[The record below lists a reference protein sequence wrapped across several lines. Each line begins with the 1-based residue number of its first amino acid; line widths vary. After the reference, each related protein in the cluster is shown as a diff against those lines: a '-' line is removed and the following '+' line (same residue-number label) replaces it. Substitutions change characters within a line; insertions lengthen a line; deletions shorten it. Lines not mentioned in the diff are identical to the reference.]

1 MPQLLRWQGRT
12 QAFVE
17 RCDGLQLTMV
27 RIPAGGFLMGSPA
40 HEPERNEREGPQ
52 QWVTLPEFLM
62 AQSPIT
68 QAQWRVVAGWEA
80 KPGERWGRDLN
91 PDPSRFGE
99 DSYSDQCPVEQVSW
113 QDAMEF
119 CSRLSQR
126 TGRSYTLP
134 SEAQWEYAC
143 RAGSDTPFAFGATLT
158 AELASYNRQ
167 QTTPVGMFPANAWGL
182 QDLHGN
188 VWEWCL
194 DRWHDSYEG
203 APTDGSAWQ
212 EPSDSDEER
221 RVLRGGSWFGIPR
234 ICRSAC
240 RNHNQPDIASS
251 DVGFRVVCLPQG
263 PSLNAETLNPSTLAV
278 S

>member
-1 MPQLLRWQGRT
+1 
-12 QAFVE
+12 
-17 RCDGLQLTMV
+17 
-27 RIPAGGFLMGSPA
+27 
-40 HEPERNEREGPQ
+40 
-52 QWVTLPEFLM
+52 
-62 AQSPIT
+62 
-68 QAQWRVVAGWEA
+68 
-80 KPGERWGRDLN
+80 
-91 PDPSRFGE
+91 
-99 DSYSDQCPVEQVSW
+99 
-113 QDAMEF
+113 
-119 CSRLSQR
+119 
-126 TGRSYTLP
+126 
-134 SEAQWEYAC
+134 
-143 RAGSDTPFAFGATLT
+143 
-158 AELASYNRQ
+158 
-167 QTTPVGMFPANAWGL
+167 MFPANAWGL